1 MINSPPRGIR
11 VLLVDGHRI
20 VRHALRTLID
30 SYDGYTV
37 IGEAGDRAS
46 ALAFAQAE
54 HPDVILMELDLGHDR
69 AIDFLP
75 TLRAVSD
82 RSRVLILTGL
92 TDTDV
97 HKQAIRLGAH
107 GVVMKDAVTDLLLK
121 AIRKVH
127 EGELWVDRTT
137 TASLISDL
145 ASDADAKSR
154 DPERARID
162 SLTKR
167 EREVIVLIAQGL
179 KNKEIAERLFIS
191 TNTVRHH
198 LTAIFAK
205 LHVTD
210 RLSLV
215 VYAGR
220 HNLNR
225 PPK

>member
-1 MINSPPRGIR
+1 MINPPHVIR

-20 VRHALRTLID
+20 VRHALRALID

-54 HPDVILMELDLGHDR
+54 HPDVILIELDLGHER
-69 AIDFLP
+69 TIDFLP
-75 TLRAVSD
+75 ALREVSGS
-82 RSRVLILTGL
+82 SRVLVLTGL

-107 GVVMKDAVTDLLLK
+107 GIVMKDSVTDLLLK

-137 TASLISDL
+137 TASLVFDL
-145 ASDADAKSR
+145 ASDADVRSH
-154 DPERARID
+154 DPERAKIGA
-162 SLTKR
+162 LTRR

-179 KNKEIAERLFIS
+179 RNKEIGERLFIS
-191 TNTVRHH
+191 ANTVRHH
-198 LTAIFAK
+198 LTAIFSK
-205 LHVTD
+205 LHVAD

-220 HNLNR
+220 HNLIKASN
-225 PPK
+225 